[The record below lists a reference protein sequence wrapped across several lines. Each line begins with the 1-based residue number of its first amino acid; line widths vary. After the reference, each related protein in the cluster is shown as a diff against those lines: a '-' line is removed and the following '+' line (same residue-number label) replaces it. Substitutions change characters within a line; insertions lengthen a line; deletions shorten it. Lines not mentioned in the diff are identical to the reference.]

1 MRSQFR
7 YPLITAALI
16 SINSLLAVNDSAVLE
31 DKFLDSL
38 SEYEFFVDLKTQTP
52 SEGVIPY
59 DLISSLFSDYSFK
72 KRFIYVPKGKKATLE
87 KDWVFDFPVGSA
99 LIKTFY
105 YQNDQTNLQKGINLL
120 ETRLLLRKENK
131 WVAASY
137 VWNQDKS
144 DAFLKIAGK
153 AIKTS
158 WIDEEGV

>member
-87 KDWVFDFPVGSA
+87 
-99 LIKTFY
+99 
-105 YQNDQTNLQKGINLL
+105 
-120 ETRLLLRKENK
+120 
-131 WVAASY
+131 
-137 VWNQDKS
+137 
-144 DAFLKIAGK
+144 
-153 AIKTS
+153 
-158 WIDEEGV
+158 